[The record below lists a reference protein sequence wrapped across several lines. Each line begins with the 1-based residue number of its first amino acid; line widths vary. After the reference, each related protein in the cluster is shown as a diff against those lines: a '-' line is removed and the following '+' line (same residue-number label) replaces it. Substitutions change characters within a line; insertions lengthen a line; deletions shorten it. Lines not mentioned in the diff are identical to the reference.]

1 MQGLHTTGD
10 SMGKWKKNSWMGFR
24 VVDWPASG
32 RVGIENNIAQA
43 CKKTNRWESNL
54 AKVTRF
60 PN

>member
-10 SMGKWKKNSWMGFR
+10 STGKWKKNRWMGFR

-43 CKKTNRWESNL
+43 CKKTKR
-54 AKVTRF
+54 
-60 PN
+60 